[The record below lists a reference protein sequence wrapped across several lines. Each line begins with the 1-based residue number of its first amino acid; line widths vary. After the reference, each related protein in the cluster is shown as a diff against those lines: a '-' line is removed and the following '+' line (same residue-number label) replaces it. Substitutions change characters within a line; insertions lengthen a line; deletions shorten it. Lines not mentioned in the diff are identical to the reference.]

1 MNLGQDG
8 AKRMEQYMAKLMEK
22 ATHPSAETDLIMKVI
37 KNEMKSYPN
46 MRRPLISAALGSF
59 NGPNLYYLS
68 VEDHGLLAE
77 FANRRHSGGRCLW
90 GVFYEADYNRSIA
103 ENGAGQ
109 EESESEEEV
118 DSTYDSEDDMVPP
131 GEEHVANGIHQH
143 AQGFTTMWS
152 GHP

>member
-1 MNLGQDG
+1 
-8 AKRMEQYMAKLMEK
+8 MEQDMAELMEK
-22 ATHPSAETDLIMKVI
+22 ATGPSDETDIIMKAI
-37 KNEMKSYPN
+37 KREMKSYPN
-46 MRRPLISAALGSF
+46 MRRPLISAALACF

-68 VEDHGLLAE
+68 LEDHDLLAE

-90 GVFYEADYNRSIA
+90 GVFYDNDYNRSIA

-131 GEEHVANGIHQH
+131 GEEHVANGIHQD
-143 AQGFTTMWS
+143 AQGFSTMWS
-152 GHP
+152 GYP